1 MAKLSIITDP
11 VTKQQFSRDTNVA
24 GSIYAP
30 YTAPAAATPQ
40 APAPTVAPAAAPI
53 APPIAAP
60 APAPTQTP
68 APTAIGAP
76 TAPPAPTQTV
86 DPKQLAASTNQEA
99 QGIYD
104 QTKNQDINIRNSQK
118 VIRDLTEK
126 VTGGAGAAPKPPS
139 LMDMYIQQRQQLGL
153 DPLQNQLT
161 SLDNQIN
168 QLQTG
173 ALVTNDRT
181 SEAPL
186 SMQAI
191 GNKQGATSR
200 EAQRQIA
207 LLSVQRQAIAAQ
219 VDNKLATLQMV
230 MNFGQQDYANA
241 SQAYGQEFDRN
252 MQTLNLLSSQQD
264 KEQTAQDRLQQ
275 NATANLQ
282 TIWNTMKDSGASFD
296 TLSDSQRASI
306 NQMELQAGLPT
317 GFFESLPAFVPE
329 QKILSTTTRDNG
341 GVKYADVLTQDPKS
355 GTISVQSVALGSTGA
370 SGGGAGGSYAAAA
383 GYNGDFAATINNV
396 ANLEK
401 TVAGKKAVQSNLQ
414 SYIAAGDYKS
424 AYNQIANSVEDQ
436 LVGESKQRFANARTD
451 AEVMQGMKNA
461 IQQYA
466 DAGGDTNLLKGS
478 AESIYNKLGAVKD
491 PKFKSVAVALQR
503 EFQTYRNT
511 MTGAAFSPQESAEY
525 QSVNPTANNTLNLN
539 LSVIDG
545 ALSQLN
551 NRVNSTIKSRAGD
564 GAVYIKEY
572 AEGAQSQTPASEG
585 AAAPDNEYL
594 KWLQANGLTHN

>member
-1 MAKLSIITDP
+1 
-11 VTKQQFSRDTNVA
+11 
-24 GSIYAP
+24 
-30 YTAPAAATPQ
+30 
-40 APAPTVAPAAAPI
+40 
-53 APPIAAP
+53 
-60 APAPTQTP
+60 
-68 APTAIGAP
+68 
-76 TAPPAPTQTV
+76 
-86 DPKQLAASTNQEA
+86 
-99 QGIYD
+99 
-104 QTKNQDINIRNSQK
+104 
-118 VIRDLTEK
+118 
-126 VTGGAGAAPKPPS
+126 
-139 LMDMYIQQRQQLGL
+139 
-153 DPLQNQLT
+153 
-161 SLDNQIN
+161 
-168 QLQTG
+168 
-173 ALVTNDRT
+173 
-181 SEAPL
+181 
-186 SMQAI
+186 MQAI
-191 GNKQGATSR
+191 GNKQDATSR

-252 MQTLNLLSSQQD
+252 MQTINLLSSQQD
-264 KEQTAQDRLQQ
+264 KEQTAQDHLQQ

-296 TLSDSQRASI
+296 KLSDSQRASI

-317 GFFESLPAFVPE
+317 GFFESLPAIVPASD
-329 QKILSTTTRDNG
+329 ILSTTTRESG
-341 GVKYADVLTQDPKS
+341 GVKYADIVSRDAS
-355 GTISVQSVALGSTGA
+355 GAINAHSIALGDSG
-370 SGGGAGGSYAAAA
+370 SGGSGGPGGSSYAAAA
-383 GYNGDFAATINNV
+383 GYNGDFAATVNNV

-436 LVGESKQRFANARTD
+436 LVGESKQRFANSRTD
-451 AEVMQGMKNA
+451 AEVMQGLKNQ

-491 PKFKSVAVALQR
+491 PKYKSVAVALQR

-511 MTGAAFSPQESAEY
+511 RTGAAFSPQESAEY

-551 NRVNSTIKSRAGD
+551 NRVNSTIKSRAGE

-572 AEGAQSQTPASEG
+572 AEGVQSQTPASEG